1 MTERTP
7 PAQPPRP
14 QPPGPDAEIRMLRA
28 RLEEAEALIAA
39 IQSGEVDALVRAD
52 EKGEQVVPLQG
63 AEDVYRLTVDTMIE
77 GALAVRADGML
88 LYCNARF
95 AQLQQQPNKQLL
107 GRALPDLVAP
117 EDRTRLEVM
126 LRDATHAAMR
136 AKSHLVRSDGTR
148 VPVLL
153 AVRRAPDE
161 LARDVRIV
169 VVTDLTELEQ
179 AETGREQLAR
189 IVETAHDAIIGKTL
203 NGIVTSWNE
212 GAENLYGY
220 RADEMI
226 GRHIDVLEPPELK
239 GQMSALL
246 ARMAAGE
253 RIQQFE
259 TQRISKTGERLD
271 VLLTLSPIL
280 NDAGVATGISTI
292 VQDIGERVRTE
303 RAQQESERR
312 MASLLGNVQ
321 LAAVMLD
328 DVGRVTYCNDFFLNL
343 VGRPR
348 DDVMGADWF
357 DTFIPK
363 DKHPEVRKVYA
374 ELLAERPEA
383 FHHENEVLIRDG
395 SVRLMHWDNAVLHG
409 TDGAAIGIASLGA
422 DITELRRATAAL
434 ESSEQRFR
442 KLIENTSDAI
452 VILGKD
458 GTIRFISQAV
468 ATIAGYTPQK
478 MVGKSFLEYIHPEE
492 KDSALDEVSGLL
504 GAADGASLRAKHRYR
519 HRDGSWLTAEVVSSN
534 QLHTEGIEGIVVTL
548 HDVTWRE
555 QAEEQLRLASLLIE
569 QSSSVLFRWQASE
582 GWPVDYVSDNVRQW
596 GYEPEKL
603 LSGEQPFAALV
614 HPDDLQR
621 VGQEVADHV
630 AAGDQNFTQ
639 EYRLIGASGEVI
651 WVNDSTAIERAPDG
665 TPLFFQGVVTDIS
678 EVKRAAEQLSASKQL
693 LEDILNTIPVRVF
706 WKDRNLV
713 YLGANTRFAQDAG
726 LQAAAQLV
734 GKTDGDMPWRDQVQQ
749 YQADDRAVMESGKAK
764 LLIEEPQTTPAG
776 DTITLLTSK
785 VPLRDAAGQVSG
797 VLGVYMDVT
806 EQKRK
811 EVDLKLFRALVDQA
825 DIGIE
830 VIEPGRLQFLDAN
843 QTTCRALGFTHD
855 ELLNKTVFDIDP
867 HLTQA
872 MHEHVV
878 ASLRKVGSARL
889 ETVHQRKDG
898 YQFPV
903 EVKIKRVLL
912 DREYYIVSTRDLTEL
927 KQHEVKLQRVNQ
939 ALVTLSAGNSAMV
952 HAKDEQEVVQLICD
966 AIVSK
971 GGYKM
976 AWVGFAEDAPEK
988 PVMPVSWAGEGA
1000 DYVKH
1005 AAITW
1010 GDDARGQG
1018 PAGRCIR
1025 SGEPQLTADIA
1036 HDPTMQ
1042 PWHEQARKHGY
1053 GSVLTLP
1060 LKTPEG
1066 QVFGAL
1072 MIYAA
1077 EADAFDPDEQALL
1090 LEMSGDLAYGILS
1103 QRTRTAHE
1111 TDLQTLA
1118 RSLDATVESLA
1129 HTVELRDPYTAG
1141 HQRRVAEIA
1150 VALAGELGLSADR
1163 IKGLRLA
1170 ASIHDIGKIS
1180 IPAEIL
1186 AKPSRLSPMEFELI
1200 KGHAES
1206 GFELLQGIEFPWPIA
1221 EMIRQHHE
1229 RLDGSGYPRGL
1240 KGDEILLEARIMA
1253 VADVLEAMASH
1264 RPYRA
1269 ARGLTDA
1276 LAEIERGRG
1285 TAYDPDVADACLRL
1299 FREKGF
1305 QLDNEDWG
1313 TP

>member
-14 QPPGPDAEIRMLRA
+14 QPPGPDDEIRMLRA

-39 IQSGEVDALVRAD
+39 IRRGEVDALVHAD
-52 EKGEQVVPLQG
+52 EQGEKVVPLQG
-63 AEDVYRLTVDTMIE
+63 ADDVYRLTVETMIE
-77 GALAVRADGML
+77 GALAVRPDGLL
-88 LYCNARF
+88 LYCNERF
-95 AQLQQQPNKQLL
+95 AQLQQQPIKQLL
-107 GRALPDLVAP
+107 GQTLSRVFAL
-117 EDRTRLEVM
+117 EDRARLEAL
-126 LRDATHAAMR
+126 LRDATFTVAHAKCHMER
-136 AKSHLVRSDGTR
+136 RDGTR

-169 VVTDLTELEQ
+169 VVTDLTELER

-189 IVETAHDAIIGKTL
+189 IVETAHDAIIGETL
-203 NGIVTSWNE
+203 NGVVTSWNE

-226 GRHIDVLEPPELK
+226 GRHINVLEPPELK
-239 GQMSALL
+239 GQVSELL

-253 RIQQFE
+253 SIQQFE

-271 VLLTLSPIL
+271 VVLTLSPIL
-280 NDAGVATGISTI
+280 NDAGIATGVSTI
-292 VQDIGERVRTE
+292 VQDIGERVRAE
-303 RAQQESERR
+303 RALQESERR
-312 MASLLGNVQ
+312 MASLLANVQ

-328 DVGRVTYCNDFFLNL
+328 TVGRVTYCNDYLLSL
-343 VGRPR
+343 VDKSREEVIG
-348 DDVMGADWF
+348 VDWF
-357 DTFIPK
+357 ETFIPA
-363 DKHPEVRKVYA
+363 EVRADVREVHA
-374 ELLAERPEA
+374 ALLAEQPEA
-383 FHHENEVLIRDG
+383 FHHENKVLTRDG
-395 SVRLMHWDNAVLHG
+395 AERLMHWDNAVLRG
-409 TDGAAIGIASLGA
+409 TDGATIGIASLGT
-422 DITELRRATAAL
+422 DITELRHTVAAL
-434 ESSEQRFR
+434 ETSEQRFR

-452 VILGKD
+452 VILGEH

-468 ATIAGYTPQK
+468 ATIAGYTPK
-478 MVGKSFLEYIHPEE
+478 KLVGTNFLEYIHPDE
-492 KDSALDEVSGLL
+492 KDAALAEISELLSAPNGE
-504 GAADGASLRAKHRYR
+504 SLRVKHRYR
-519 HRDGSWLTAEVVSSN
+519 HLDGRWLTAEVVSSN
-534 QLHTEGIEGIVVTL
+534 HLQTEGIRGIVVTL

-555 QAEEQLRLASLLIE
+555 QAEEKLRLASVLIE
-569 QSSSVLFRWQASE
+569 RSSSVLFRWRATE

-596 GYEPEKL
+596 GYAPEKL
-603 LSGEQPFAALV
+603 LSGEPLFAELI
-614 HPDDLQR
+614 HPDDIQR
-621 VGQEVADHV
+621 VGQEVADHI
-630 AAGDQNFTQ
+630 AAGDDSFTQ
-639 EYRLIGASGEVI
+639 EYRLLGGLGEVI
-651 WVNDSTAIERAPDG
+651 WVHDSTAIERAPDG
-665 TPLFFQGVVTDIS
+665 APLFFQGVVTNIN
-678 EVKRAAEQLSASKQL
+678 EVKRAAEQLSTSKQL
-693 LEDILNTIPVRVF
+693 LENILNTIPVRVF
-706 WKDRNLV
+706 WKDKNLV
-713 YLGANTRFAQDAG
+713 YQGANSRFAQDAG
-726 LQAAAQLV
+726 LKTAEQLV
-734 GKTDGDMPWRDQVQQ
+734 GKTDGDMPWRDQVAQ
-749 YQADDRAVMESGKAK
+749 YQADDRAVMESGKGR

-806 EQKRK
+806 DQKRK
-811 EVDLKLFRALVDQA
+811 EAHLKLFRALVDQA

-830 VIEPGRLQFLDAN
+830 VIEPDSLRFLDAN

-872 MHEHVV
+872 MHEQVV
-878 ASLRKVGSARL
+878 VSLQKLGGASL

-898 YQFPV
+898 SRYPV

-912 DREYYIVSTRDLTEL
+912 DREYYIASIRDLTEL
-927 KQHEVKLQRVNQ
+927 KQHEVKLQRVNK
-939 ALVTLSAGNSAMV
+939 ALLTLSAGNSAMV
-952 HAKDEQEVVQLICD
+952 HAKNEQEVVQLMCN

-971 GGYKM
+971 GGYRM
-976 AWVGFAEDAPEK
+976 AWVGFAEDAPDK
-988 PVMPVSWAGEGA
+988 PVTPVGWAGDGA
-1000 DYVKH
+1000 DYVQH

-1060 LKTPEG
+1060 LKMTDAT
-1066 QVFGAL
+1066 VFGAL
-1072 MIYAA
+1072 MIYADKT
-1077 EADAFDPDEQALL
+1077 DAFDPDEQALL
-1090 LEMSGDLAYGILS
+1090 LEMSSDLAYGILS

-1111 TDLQTLA
+1111 SDLQTLA

-1150 VALAGELGLSADR
+1150 VGLAGELGLSPDR

-1200 KGHAES
+1200 KGHAEA
-1206 GFELLQGIEFPWPIA
+1206 GYELLQGIAFPWPIA

-1269 ARGLTDA
+1269 ARGLPDA
-1276 LAEIERGRG
+1276 LAEIERGRA

-1313 TP
+1313 AH